1 MADRQTHVHSAHL
14 FSCSWPTT
22 ERRATERESQRK
34 AALQQMVLLKE
45 LRWNSLCY
53 KSSLVFFET
62 PIGSGPP
69 AGLRSNVLRPNECI
83 DTHTHTHTPFP
94 LRPFPL
100 SSSSDCCIRTWLSFV
115 FHIHAHT
122 HINAQGGGLGQL
134 KPQYRGAQRSSSW
147 PIRAMSGLAGSGGG
161 RCSPPLCWSGWVS

>member
-22 ERRATERESQRK
+22 ERSATERESQRK

-83 DTHTHTHTPFP
+83 DTHTLLSIWCIVSPVFLLWIIEQTEFQ
-94 LRPFPL
+94 LRLINCPWN
-100 SSSSDCCIRTWLSFV
+100 SSGTRPKLPDSSFDRWLHWDYEFS
-115 FHIHAHT
+115 I
-122 HINAQGGGLGQL
+122 II
-134 KPQYRGAQRSSSW
+134 QYNTD
-147 PIRAMSGLAGSGGG
+147 
-161 RCSPPLCWSGWVS
+161 